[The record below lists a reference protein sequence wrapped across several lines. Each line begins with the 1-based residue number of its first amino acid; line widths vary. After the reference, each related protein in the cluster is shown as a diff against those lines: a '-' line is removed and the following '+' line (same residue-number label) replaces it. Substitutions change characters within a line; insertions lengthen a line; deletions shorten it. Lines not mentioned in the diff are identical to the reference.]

1 MRMVINFYATLRP
14 IAGRKAVAFELP
26 KDTTVRDLLSA
37 VVTRFPP
44 MRRELL
50 DERGELYPHV
60 HLFVNGRDTP
70 YLEHAAETVI
80 RDGDKVDIFPA
91 VGGG

>member
-1 MRMVINFYATLRP
+1 MIINFYATLRP
-14 IAGRKAVAFELP
+14 IAGQKRVEFELP
-26 KDTTVRDLLSA
+26 EATTVKELLSA
-37 VVTRFPP
+37 VVTRFPA

-50 DERGELYPHV
+50 DEHGELYPHV

-70 YLEHAAETVI
+70 YLEHAANTVI
-80 RDGDKVDIFPA
+80 REGDKVDIFPA